1 MQKALGM
8 NTHPSPRED
17 SVREYIKSLQR
28 RDAVRNREQFIDKG
42 RDTLLD
48 GYSEEQFERVCR
60 EL

>member
-1 MQKALGM
+1 M

-17 SVREYIKSLQR
+17 NVREYIKSLQR